1 MISPTVIKRILDRVR
16 SDRVVGAQR
25 KMGRTERKG
34 DGQEPREMEMELVE
48 KRVGTRRKSKTG
60 TGRTRM
66 ETREKA
72 KENWEK
78 MGQELGENVAGI
90 GRKVEGSQEKWVET
104 GTGRNG
110 DRNWK

>member
-1 MISPTVIKRILDRVR
+1 MSSTTHLTTVERILDRVR

-25 KMGRTERKG
+25 KMGQELREKG
-34 DGQEPREMEMELVE
+34 MGRNQEKWKWELVE
-48 KRVGTRRKSKTG
+48 KRMGTRRKSKTG

-78 MGQELGENVAGI
+78 MWQELGG
-90 GRKVEGSQEKWVET
+90 K
-104 GTGRNG
+104 
-110 DRNWK
+110 